1 MRPDQRKASV
11 EVRLQKYIADCGIT
25 SRRKAEDL
33 ITCGRV
39 KVNGIT
45 VTLLGTKISPEK
57 DTVEVD
63 GSLADHRSVEKV
75 YILLHKP
82 RGFVTTVSDPQGRET
97 VMDLIR
103 EVSERVY
110 PVGRLD
116 YLSEGLLILTN
127 DGEMANTIMHPRHE
141 VIKVYEVKIFGILT
155 PQMLFKL
162 REGVTV
168 EGELLKPL
176 SVRPLK
182 QLDNKTWVEFRLAE
196 GKNREIRRICE
207 ALDITIDKLRRVA
220 IGNLTI
226 NGIAPGRY
234 TYISKR
240 DIHNGLNLKSE
251 YFSPKK
257 SITVKTPRSTV
268 KKLASDVAFKKY
280 RKETYNSVMRSY
292 AQKTKDQQ
300 AEKSIIKVQ
309 DSRVKH

>member
-1 MRPDQRKASV
+1 M

-33 ITCGRV
+33 IVKGRV
-39 KVNGIT
+39 KINGTT
-45 VTLLGTKISPEK
+45 VTLLGTKIDPEK
-57 DTVEVD
+57 DTVLVD
-63 GSLADHRSVEKV
+63 GSLADHRSVQKL

-82 RGFVTTVSDPQGRET
+82 RGYVTTVSDPQGRDT

-116 YLSEGLLILTN
+116 YLSEGLLLMTN
-127 DGEMANTIMHPRHE
+127 DGEVANTIMHPRHE
-141 VIKVYEVKIFGILT
+141 VIKVYEVKIFGVLD
-155 PQMLFKL
+155 PQMLYKL

-182 QLDNKTWVEFRLAE
+182 QLDNKTWVEIRLAE
-196 GKNREIRRICE
+196 GKNREIRKICE

-234 TYISKR
+234 VYLSKK
-240 DIHNGLNLKSE
+240 DIYNGLNLKSE

-257 SITVKTPRSTV
+257 SITIKARKSTV
-268 KKLASDVAFKKY
+268 KKMANDVSYKKY
-280 RKETYNSVMRSY
+280 RKDTYNSVMRSY
-292 AQKTKDQQ
+292 AEKDKEQSVI
-300 AEKSIIKVQ
+300 EVQ
-309 DSRVKH
+309 ESRVKH

>member
-1 MRPDQRKASV
+1 V

-33 ITCGRV
+33 IVKGRV
-39 KVNGIT
+39 KINGTT
-45 VTLLGTKISPEK
+45 VTLLGTKIDPEK
-57 DTVEVD
+57 DTVLVD
-63 GSLADHRSVEKV
+63 GSLADHRAVQKL

-82 RGFVTTVSDPQGRET
+82 RGYVTTVSDPQGRDT

-116 YLSEGLLILTN
+116 YLSEGLLLMTN
-127 DGEMANTIMHPRHE
+127 DGEVANTIMHPRHE
-141 VIKVYEVKIFGILT
+141 VIKVYEVKIFGILD
-155 PQMLFKL
+155 PQMLYKL

-182 QLDNKTWVEFRLAE
+182 QLDNKTWIEIRLAE
-196 GKNREIRRICE
+196 GKNREIRKICE

-234 TYISKR
+234 VYLSKK
-240 DIHNGLNLKSE
+240 DIYNGLNLKSD

-257 SITVKTPRSTV
+257 SITIKARKSTV
-268 KKLASDVAFKKY
+268 KKLANDISYKKY
-280 RKETYNSVMRSY
+280 RKDTYNSVMRSY
-292 AQKTKDQQ
+292 A
-300 AEKSIIKVQ
+300 EKEKEQSVVEVQ
-309 DSRVKH
+309 ESRVKH

>member
-1 MRPDQRKASV
+1 M
-11 EVRLQKYIADCGIT
+11 EIRLQKYIADCGIT

-33 ITCGRV
+33 ITQGRV
-39 KVNGIT
+39 KINGTT
-45 VTLLGTKISPEK
+45 VTLLGTKINPEK

-63 GSLADHRSVEKV
+63 GSLADHRSVEKI

-116 YLSEGLLILTN
+116 YLSEGLLLMTN

-141 VIKVYEVKIFGILT
+141 VVKVYEVKIFGILD
-155 PQMLFKL
+155 PQLLYKI

-168 EGELLKPL
+168 DGEFLKPL

-182 QLDNKTWVEFRLAE
+182 QLDNKTWIEFRLAE

-207 ALDITIDKLRRVA
+207 ALGITIDKLRRVA

-234 TYISKR
+234 VYLSKR
-240 DIHNGLNLKSE
+240 DIHNGLNLKSD

-257 SITVKTPRSTV
+257 SITIKAPRSTT
-268 KKLASDVAFKKY
+268 KKLANNETWKKY

-292 AQKTKDQQ
+292 AEKDKEQSVIQ
-300 AEKSIIKVQ
+300 VQ
-309 DSRVKH
+309 ESRVKH

>member
-1 MRPDQRKASV
+1 M

-25 SRRKAEDL
+25 SRRKAEEL
-33 ITCGRV
+33 ITEGRV
-39 KVNGIT
+39 RVNGET
-45 VTLLGTKISPEK
+45 VTLLGTKVNPGS

-63 GSLADHRSVEKV
+63 GALADHRSVNKV

-116 YLSEGLLILTN
+116 YLSEGLLLLTN

-141 VIKVYEVKIFGILT
+141 IVKVYEVKIFGTLDPQILY
-155 PQMLFKL
+155 KL

-168 EGELLKPL
+168 DGDFLKPL
-176 SVRPLK
+176 SVRPIK
-182 QLDNKTWVEFRLAE
+182 QLENKTWIEFRLSE

-207 ALDITIDKLRRVA
+207 AHGLTIDKLRRVA

-234 TYISKR
+234 VYLSKR
-240 DIHNGLNLKSE
+240 DIYNGLNLKSD

-257 SITVKTPRSTV
+257 SISIKSPKTSAR
-268 KKLASDVAFKKY
+268 KLAADESFKKY

-292 AQKTKDQQ
+292 AQKKRDQSVV
-300 AEKSIIKVQ
+300 EVK

>member
-1 MRPDQRKASV
+1 V

-33 ITCGRV
+33 ITLGRV
-39 KVNGIT
+39 KVNGT
-45 VTLLGTKISPEK
+45 KVTLLGTKVDPST

-63 GSLADHRSVEKV
+63 GALADHRSVNKV

-116 YLSEGLLILTN
+116 YLSEGLLFLTN
-127 DGEMANTIMHPRHE
+127 DGEMANTVMHPSHE
-141 VIKVYEVKIFGILT
+141 IVKVYEVKIFGILD
-155 PQMLFKL
+155 PQILYKL
-162 REGVTV
+162 REGITV
-168 EGELLKPL
+168 DGDFLKPL

-182 QLDNKTWVEFRLAE
+182 QLDNKTWIEFRLAE
-196 GKNREIRRICE
+196 GKNREIRRLCE

-234 TYISKR
+234 VYLSKR
-240 DIHNGLNLKSE
+240 DIYNGLNLKSD

-257 SITVKTPRSTV
+257 TVTIKTPRSTV
-268 KKLASDVAFKKY
+268 KKLANDQTYKKY
-280 RKETYNSVMRSY
+280 RKDTYNSVMRSY
-292 AQKTKDQQ
+292 ALKPK
-300 AEKSIIKVQ
+300 EESIVQ
-309 DSRVKH
+309 VQNTRVKH

>member
-1 MRPDQRKASV
+1 V

-33 ITCGRV
+33 IVQGRV
-39 KVNGIT
+39 KINGAT
-45 VTLLGTKISPEK
+45 VTLLGTKVDPEK
-57 DTVEVD
+57 DTVLVD
-63 GSLADHRSVEKV
+63 GSLADHRTVEKL

-82 RGFVTTVSDPQGRET
+82 RGFVTTVSDPQGRDT
-97 VMDLIR
+97 VMDLVR

-127 DGEMANTIMHPRHE
+127 DGEVANTIMHPRHE
-141 VIKVYEVKIFGILT
+141 VIKVYEVKIFGVLD
-155 PQMLFKL
+155 PQMLYKL

-182 QLDNKTWVEFRLAE
+182 QLDNKTWVEIRLAE

-207 ALDITIDKLRRVA
+207 ALGITIDKLRRVA

-234 TYISKR
+234 VYLSKR
-240 DIHNGLNLKSE
+240 DIYNGLNLKSD

-257 SITVKTPRSTV
+257 SITIKARKSSD
-268 KKLASDVAFKKY
+268 KKMVNDDSYRKY
-280 RKETYNSVMRSY
+280 RKDTYNSVMRSY
-292 AQKTKDQQ
+292 AEKDKEQSVIQ
-300 AEKSIIKVQ
+300 VQ
-309 DSRVKH
+309 DSKVKHKIV

>member
-1 MRPDQRKASV
+1 V

-33 ITCGRV
+33 IVKGRV
-39 KVNGIT
+39 KINGTT
-45 VTLLGTKISPEK
+45 VTLLGTKIDPEK
-57 DTVEVD
+57 DTVLVD
-63 GSLADHRSVEKV
+63 GSLADHRAVQKL

-82 RGFVTTVSDPQGRET
+82 RGYVTTVSDPQGRDT

-116 YLSEGLLILTN
+116 YLSEGLLLMTN
-127 DGEMANTIMHPRHE
+127 DGEVANTIMHPRHE
-141 VIKVYEVKIFGILT
+141 VIKVYEVKIFGILD
-155 PQMLFKL
+155 PQMLYKL

-168 EGELLKPL
+168 EGEFLKPL

-182 QLDNKTWVEFRLAE
+182 QLDNKTWVEIRLAE
-196 GKNREIRRICE
+196 GKNREIRKICE

-234 TYISKR
+234 VYLSKK
-240 DIHNGLNLKSE
+240 DIYNGLNLKSE

-257 SITVKTPRSTV
+257 SITIKARKSTV
-268 KKLASDVAFKKY
+268 KKMANDESYKKY
-280 RKETYNSVMRSY
+280 RKDTYNSVMRSY
-292 AQKTKDQQ
+292 A
-300 AEKSIIKVQ
+300 EKEKEQSVVQ
-309 DSRVKH
+309 VQESRVKH

>member
-1 MRPDQRKASV
+1 M

-33 ITCGRV
+33 IVKGRV
-39 KVNGIT
+39 KINGTT
-45 VTLLGTKISPEK
+45 VTLLGTKIDPEK
-57 DTVEVD
+57 DTVLVD
-63 GSLADHRSVEKV
+63 GSLADHRAVQKL

-82 RGFVTTVSDPQGRET
+82 RGYVTTVSDPQGRDT

-116 YLSEGLLILTN
+116 YLSEGLLLMTN
-127 DGEMANTIMHPRHE
+127 DGEVANTIMHPRHE
-141 VIKVYEVKIFGILT
+141 VIKVYEVKIFGILD
-155 PQMLFKL
+155 PQMLYKL

-182 QLDNKTWVEFRLAE
+182 QLDNKTWVEIRLAE
-196 GKNREIRRICE
+196 GKNREIRKICE

-234 TYISKR
+234 VYLSKK
-240 DIHNGLNLKSE
+240 DIYNGLNLKSE

-257 SITVKTPRSTV
+257 SITIKARKSTV
-268 KKLASDVAFKKY
+268 KKMANDVSYKKY
-280 RKETYNSVMRSY
+280 RKDTYNSVMRSY
-292 AQKTKDQQ
+292 AEKDKEQSVI
-300 AEKSIIKVQ
+300 EVQ
-309 DSRVKH
+309 ESRVKH

>member
-1 MRPDQRKASV
+1 M

-33 ITCGRV
+33 ITLGRV
-39 KVNGIT
+39 KVNGTI
-45 VTLLGTKISPEK
+45 VTLLGTKVDPST

-63 GSLADHRSVEKV
+63 GALADHRSVNKV

-116 YLSEGLLILTN
+116 YLSEGLLLLTN
-127 DGEMANTIMHPRHE
+127 DGEMANTVMHPRHE
-141 VIKVYEVKIFGILT
+141 IVKVYEVKIFGILD
-155 PQMLFKL
+155 PQILYKL
-162 REGVTV
+162 REGITV
-168 EGELLKPL
+168 DGDFLKPL

-182 QLDNKTWVEFRLAE
+182 QLDNKTWIEFRLAE
-196 GKNREIRRICE
+196 GKNREIRRLCE

-234 TYISKR
+234 VYLSKR
-240 DIHNGLNLKSE
+240 DIYNGLNLKSD

-257 SITVKTPRSTV
+257 TVTIKTPRSTE
-268 KKLASDVAFKKY
+268 KKLANDQTYKKY
-280 RKETYNSVMRSY
+280 RKDTYNSVMRSY
-292 AQKTKDQQ
+292 ALKPK
-300 AEKSIIKVQ
+300 EESVVQ
-309 DSRVKH
+309 VQNTRVKH

>member
-1 MRPDQRKASV
+1 M

-33 ITCGRV
+33 IVKGRV
-39 KVNGIT
+39 KINGTT
-45 VTLLGTKISPEK
+45 VTLLGTKIDPEK
-57 DTVEVD
+57 DTVLVD
-63 GSLADHRSVEKV
+63 GSLADHRSVQKL

-82 RGFVTTVSDPQGRET
+82 RGYVTTVSDPQGRDT

-116 YLSEGLLILTN
+116 YLSEGLLLMTN
-127 DGEMANTIMHPRHE
+127 DGEVANTIMHPRHE
-141 VIKVYEVKIFGILT
+141 VIKVYEVKIFGVLD
-155 PQMLFKL
+155 PQMLYKL

-182 QLDNKTWVEFRLAE
+182 QLDNKTWVEIRLAE
-196 GKNREIRRICE
+196 GKNREIRKICE

-234 TYISKR
+234 VYLSKK
-240 DIHNGLNLKSE
+240 DIYNGLNLKSD

-257 SITVKTPRSTV
+257 SITIKARKSTV
-268 KKLASDVAFKKY
+268 KKMANDVSYKKY
-280 RKETYNSVMRSY
+280 RKDTYNSVMRSY
-292 AQKTKDQQ
+292 AEKDKEQSVI
-300 AEKSIIKVQ
+300 EVQ
-309 DSRVKH
+309 ESRVKH

>member
-1 MRPDQRKASV
+1 V

-33 ITCGRV
+33 IVQGRV
-39 KVNGIT
+39 KINGAT
-45 VTLLGTKISPEK
+45 VTLLGTKINPDK
-57 DTVEVD
+57 DTVLVD
-63 GSLADHRSVEKV
+63 GSLADHRTVEKL

-82 RGFVTTVSDPQGRET
+82 RGYVTTVSDPQGRDT
-97 VMDLIR
+97 VMDLIK

-141 VIKVYEVKIFGILT
+141 VIKVYEVKIFGVLD
-155 PQMLFKL
+155 PQMLYKL

-182 QLDNKTWVEFRLAE
+182 QLDNKTWVEIRLAE
-196 GKNREIRRICE
+196 GKNREIRKICE
-207 ALDITIDKLRRVA
+207 ALGITIDKLRRVA

-234 TYISKR
+234 IYQSKR
-240 DIHNGLNLKSE
+240 DIYNGLNLKSE

-257 SITVKTPRSTV
+257 SITVKARKSSD
-268 KKLASDVAFKKY
+268 KKMVNDDSYKKY
-280 RKETYNSVMRSY
+280 RKDTYNSVMRSY
-292 AQKTKDQQ
+292 AEKDKEQSVIQ
-300 AEKSIIKVQ
+300 VQ
-309 DSRVKH
+309 DSKVKH

>member
-1 MRPDQRKASV
+1 M

-33 ITCGRV
+33 IVQGRV
-39 KVNGIT
+39 KINGAT
-45 VTLLGTKISPEK
+45 VTLLGTKVDPEK
-57 DTVEVD
+57 DTVLVD
-63 GSLADHRSVEKV
+63 GSLADHRTVEKL

-82 RGFVTTVSDPQGRET
+82 RGYVTTVSDPQGRDT
-97 VMDLIR
+97 VMDLVK

-127 DGEMANTIMHPRHE
+127 DGEVANTIMHPRHE
-141 VIKVYEVKIFGILT
+141 VIKVYEVKIFGVLD
-155 PQMLFKL
+155 PQMLYKL

-182 QLDNKTWVEFRLAE
+182 QLDNKTWVEIRLAE
-196 GKNREIRRICE
+196 GKNREIRKICE
-207 ALDITIDKLRRVA
+207 ALGITIDKLRRVA

-234 TYISKR
+234 VYLSKR
-240 DIHNGLNLKSE
+240 DIYNGLNLKSE

-257 SITVKTPRSTV
+257 SITIKARKSSD
-268 KKLASDVAFKKY
+268 KKMVNDESYKKY
-280 RKETYNSVMRSY
+280 RKDTYNSVMRSY
-292 AQKTKDQQ
+292 AEKDKEQSVIQ
-300 AEKSIIKVQ
+300 VQ
-309 DSRVKH
+309 DSKVKH

>member
-1 MRPDQRKASV
+1 V

-33 ITCGRV
+33 IVKGRV
-39 KVNGIT
+39 KINGTT
-45 VTLLGTKISPEK
+45 VTLLGTKIDPEK
-57 DTVEVD
+57 DTVLVD
-63 GSLADHRSVEKV
+63 GSLADHRSVQKL

-82 RGFVTTVSDPQGRET
+82 RGYVTTVSDPQGRDT

-116 YLSEGLLILTN
+116 YLSEGLLLMTN
-127 DGEMANTIMHPRHE
+127 DGEVANTIMHPRHE
-141 VIKVYEVKIFGILT
+141 VIKVYEVKIFGVLD
-155 PQMLFKL
+155 PQMLYKL

-182 QLDNKTWVEFRLAE
+182 QLDNKTWVEIRLAE
-196 GKNREIRRICE
+196 GKNREIRKICE

-234 TYISKR
+234 VYLSKK
-240 DIHNGLNLKSE
+240 DIYNGLNLKSD

-257 SITVKTPRSTV
+257 SITIKARKSTV
-268 KKLASDVAFKKY
+268 KKMANDVSYKKY
-280 RKETYNSVMRSY
+280 RKDTYNSVMRSY
-292 AQKTKDQQ
+292 AEKDKEQSVI
-300 AEKSIIKVQ
+300 EVQ
-309 DSRVKH
+309 ESRVKH

>member
-1 MRPDQRKASV
+1 V

-33 ITCGRV
+33 IVQGRV
-39 KVNGIT
+39 KINGAT
-45 VTLLGTKISPEK
+45 VTLLGTKVNPEK
-57 DTVEVD
+57 DTVLVD
-63 GSLADHRSVEKV
+63 GSLADHRTVEKL

-97 VMDLIR
+97 VMDLVR

-127 DGEMANTIMHPRHE
+127 DGEVANTIMHPRHE
-141 VIKVYEVKIFGILT
+141 VIKVYEVKIFGVLD
-155 PQMLFKL
+155 PQMLYKL

-168 EGELLKPL
+168 DGELLKPL

-182 QLDNKTWVEFRLAE
+182 QLDNKTWVEIRLAE

-207 ALDITIDKLRRVA
+207 ALGITIDKLRRVA

-234 TYISKR
+234 VYLSKR
-240 DIHNGLNLKSE
+240 DIYNGLNLKSD

-257 SITVKTPRSTV
+257 SITIKARKSSD
-268 KKLASDVAFKKY
+268 KKMVNDDSYRKY
-280 RKETYNSVMRSY
+280 RKDTYNSVMRSY
-292 AQKTKDQQ
+292 AEKDKEQSVIQ
-300 AEKSIIKVQ
+300 VQ
-309 DSRVKH
+309 DSKVKHKIV

>member
-1 MRPDQRKASV
+1 M

-33 ITCGRV
+33 ITLGRV
-39 KVNGIT
+39 KVNGTT
-45 VTLLGTKISPEK
+45 VTLLGTKVDPST

-63 GSLADHRSVEKV
+63 GALADHRSVNKV

-116 YLSEGLLILTN
+116 YLSEGLLLLTN
-127 DGEMANTIMHPRHE
+127 DGEMANMVMHPRHE
-141 VIKVYEVKIFGILT
+141 IVKVYEVKIFGILD
-155 PQMLFKL
+155 PQILYKL
-162 REGVTV
+162 REGITV
-168 EGELLKPL
+168 DGDFLRPL

-182 QLDNKTWVEFRLAE
+182 QLDNKTWIEFRLAE
-196 GKNREIRRICE
+196 GKNREIRRLCE
-207 ALDITIDKLRRVA
+207 ALEITIDKLRRVA

-234 TYISKR
+234 VYLSKR
-240 DIHNGLNLKSE
+240 DIYNGLNLKSD

-257 SITVKTPRSTV
+257 TITIKTPKSTV
-268 KKLASDVAFKKY
+268 KKLANDQTYKKY
-280 RKETYNSVMRSY
+280 RKDTYNSVMRSY
-292 AQKTKDQQ
+292 ALKPK
-300 AEKSIIKVQ
+300 EESVVQ
-309 DSRVKH
+309 VQNTRVKH

>member
-1 MRPDQRKASV
+1 V

-33 ITCGRV
+33 IVKGRV
-39 KVNGIT
+39 KINGTT
-45 VTLLGTKISPEK
+45 VTLLGTKIDPEK
-57 DTVEVD
+57 DTVLVD
-63 GSLADHRSVEKV
+63 GSLADHRSVQKL

-82 RGFVTTVSDPQGRET
+82 RGYVTTVSDPQGRDT

-116 YLSEGLLILTN
+116 YLSEGLLLMTN
-127 DGEMANTIMHPRHE
+127 DGEVANTIMHPRHE
-141 VIKVYEVKIFGILT
+141 VIKVYEVKIFGILD
-155 PQMLFKL
+155 PQMLYKL

-182 QLDNKTWVEFRLAE
+182 QLDNKTWVEIRLAE
-196 GKNREIRRICE
+196 GKNREIRKICE

-234 TYISKR
+234 VYLSKK
-240 DIHNGLNLKSE
+240 DIYNGLNLKSD

-257 SITVKTPRSTV
+257 SITIKARKSTV
-268 KKLASDVAFKKY
+268 KKMANDVSYKKY
-280 RKETYNSVMRSY
+280 RKDTYNSVMRSY
-292 AQKTKDQQ
+292 AEKDKEQSVV
-300 AEKSIIKVQ
+300 EVQ
-309 DSRVKH
+309 ESRVKH

>member
-1 MRPDQRKASV
+1 M

-33 ITCGRV
+33 IVKGRV
-39 KVNGIT
+39 KINGTT
-45 VTLLGTKISPEK
+45 VTLLGTKIDPEK
-57 DTVEVD
+57 DTVLVD
-63 GSLADHRSVEKV
+63 GSLADHRSVQKL

-82 RGFVTTVSDPQGRET
+82 RGFVTTVSDPQGRDT

-116 YLSEGLLILTN
+116 YLSEGLLLMTN
-127 DGEMANTIMHPRHE
+127 DGEVANTIMHPRHE
-141 VIKVYEVKIFGILT
+141 VFKVYEVKIFGVLD
-155 PQMLFKL
+155 PQMLYKL

-182 QLDNKTWVEFRLAE
+182 QLDNKTWVEIRLAE
-196 GKNREIRRICE
+196 GKNREIRKICE

-234 TYISKR
+234 VYLSKK
-240 DIHNGLNLKSE
+240 DIYNGLNLKSE

-257 SITVKTPRSTV
+257 SITIKARKSTV
-268 KKLASDVAFKKY
+268 KKMANDVSYKKY
-280 RKETYNSVMRSY
+280 RKDTYNSVMRSY
-292 AQKTKDQQ
+292 AEKDKEQSVV
-300 AEKSIIKVQ
+300 EVQ
-309 DSRVKH
+309 ESRVKH